1 MRIIFM
7 NRLEEDWIKKVES
20 LKREFENVEFIIPQ
34 NHSEAIKLLETADGV
49 VGDRFL
55 PEEIERAKKLKVIF
69 VPWTG
74 VNNLPW
80 EEIKKR
86 NIIVSNN
93 HANAQ
98 IVAERALALTL
109 ALMGRIV
116 EYDNDLQK
124 GIWHGFSGGDAKSAF
139 WTSLRGKNCGIAGTG
154 SIGTEIAKLL
164 KAFDCKTIGFRKQK
178 IHEKI
183 DFFDEITFDLE
194 EMVSKSD
201 VVFIALPLTSQTKG
215 IINHDIISK
224 MKDKFLVNI
233 SRGDI
238 IDEKSLYDGIKDGIL
253 AGAAIDTWYRYPSK
267 DTPATLPSSYPIHN
281 FKNVVISPHVGSLTI
296 EGVESMLNATIDNI
310 RSYIKNGKPLNVAN
324 PDLMY

>member
-1 MRIIFM
+1 M
-7 NRLEEDWIKKVES
+7 NRLEAGWVEK
-20 LKREFENVEFIIPQ
+20 LEALRTEFKDVEFAIPRD
-34 NHSEAIKLLETADGV
+34 HSEALKLLETADGV

-55 PEEIERAKKLKVIF
+55 PCEIEKAKNLKIIF

-80 EEIKKR
+80 EEIRKR

-93 HANAQ
+93 HSNAK

-109 ALMGRIV
+109 ALMGRVV
-116 EYDNDLQK
+116 EYNNDLQK
-124 GIWHGFSGGDAKSAF
+124 GIWHGFSGGDAESAF
-139 WTSLRGKNCGIAGTG
+139 WTSLRSKNCGIVGTG
-154 SIGTEIAKLL
+154 GIGKEIAKLL
-164 KAFDCKTIGFRKQK
+164 KAFDCKTIGFKKQK
-178 IHEKI
+178 VHEKI

-194 EMVSKSD
+194 ETVSKSD
-201 VVFIALPLTSQTKG
+201 VVFIALPLTPQTKG

-224 MKDKFLVNI
+224 MKDKILVNV

-238 IDEKSLYDGIKDGIL
+238 IDEKSLYDGLKDGIL

-267 DTPATLPSSYPIHN
+267 DMPVTLPSSYPIHN

-296 EGVESMLNATIDNI
+296 EGVEGMLNATIENI
-310 RSYIKNGKPLNVAN
+310 RSYIKSGEPINVAN